1 MRKNST
7 IKRTAIALD
16 PDLTRRLKKVLK
28 GRKLSKYTQDAIR
41 KELEID
47 EMEETKRILKQL
59 TDTDQYHK
67 IKQLEEDIGKLK
79 EDSVNQKV
87 LATIIED
94 GLKKKLT
101 SFESYS
107 EYMIKHYLPALKRI
121 VKDSHKWLRE
131 E

>member
-7 IKRTAIALD
+7 IKRSVIALD
-16 PDLTRRLKKVLK
+16 PDLTKRLKKVLK

-59 TDTDQYHK
+59 TDTAQYHK

-79 EDSVNQKV
+79 ENSVNQKE
-87 LATIIED
+87 LATTIE
-94 GLKKKLT
+94 GVLKKKLA
-101 SFESYS
+101 SFTILN
-107 EYMIKHYLPALKRI
+107 EYIIQHYLPTLKRI
-121 VKDSHKWLRE
+121 VKDYKKH
-131 E
+131 